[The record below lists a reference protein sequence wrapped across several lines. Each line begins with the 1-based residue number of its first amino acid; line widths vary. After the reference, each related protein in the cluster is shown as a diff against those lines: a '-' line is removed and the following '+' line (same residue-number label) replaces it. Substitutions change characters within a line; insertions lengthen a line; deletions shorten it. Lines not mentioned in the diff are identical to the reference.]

1 MQSDVLSVQEAPAST
16 ISRRLSYY
24 SVLTRFPL
32 PTHMHFFDIY
42 MYGIHAVPRLQLRE
56 DTRARPHSRR
66 PRVRVGHAQVLY
78 TRMRVGTMALAF
90 FSCVFPRC
98 WLPAIH
104 RSLLLGDGARPCWS
118 KGTTGFRSFR
128 AEPRGVRLRP
138 SGGAGGPGTARP
150 ACLGD
155 PGRGCGSAT
164 GAGRTAGVPAGGASA
179 ARLVEH
185 AEGDGGI
192 CAPSLGGSWMCRLLL
207 SSSKT

>member
-1 MQSDVLSVQEAPAST
+1 MCRKHQRAQFQDVSPIIPSLLAFLCPHT
-16 ISRRLSYY
+16 CISSIYTCTEYTLYPDCS
-24 SVLTRFPL
+24 SET
-32 PTHMHFFDIY
+32 TH
-42 MYGIHAVPRLQLRE
+42 
-56 DTRARPHSRR
+56 ARPHSRR
-66 PRVRVGHAQVLY
+66 PRVRVGHAQVLC

-150 ACLGD
+150 ACLGEL
-155 PGRGCGSAT
+155 GRGCGSAT
-164 GAGRTAGVPAGGASA
+164 GAGRTAGVPASGASA

>member
-56 DTRARPHSRR
+56 DTRTPTLKTATRTCRPHAGALYAHACGYDGA
-66 PRVRVGHAQVLY
+66 RV
-78 TRMRVGTMALAF
+78 

-138 SGGAGGPGTARP
+138 SGGAGGPGTVRP